1 METMKTYEEISE
13 QLALQLYCIMQRI
26 RKFELAVVELFA
38 RGKMPGFLHTYI
50 GEEAV
55 ATGVCAN
62 LRIEDKIT
70 STHRGHGHLLAKG
83 GRMDLAMAELYA
95 KKTGYNKGKGG
106 SMHIAEPD
114 LGMLGANAIVGA
126 GLVMVNGAALT
137 AQYLENDNVAV
148 CFFGDGAS
156 NEGTFHEGLNLA
168 SVWNLPTIF
177 VCENNGYGESTPQR
191 QHQKIKDI
199 ATRAVAYDIPAMTVN
214 GDDVGAVYLAAQEAV
229 RRGRSGG
236 GPTLIE
242 AKTHR
247 WRGHHEADF
256 QHYRPKEELQALS
269 SHCPIEYWRQIL
281 LQRGLPKETLEMLDA
296 EVEQELKEAIEFA
309 EKSPPPDPADAR
321 TDIFTPF
328 VEEMSLCQK

>member
-1 METMKTYEEISE
+1 MNTYQGISE
-13 QLALQLYCIMQRI
+13 PLALRLYYIMQRI
-26 RKFELAVVELFA
+26 RKFELAVIELFA
-38 RGKMPGFLHTYI
+38 RGKMPGFLHTYV

-55 ATGVCAN
+55 AAGVCAN
-62 LRIEDKIT
+62 LRVEDKIT

-95 KKTGYNKGKGG
+95 KRTGYNKGKGG

-126 GLVMVNGAALT
+126 GLVMVNGAALS
-137 AQYLENDNVAV
+137 AQYLGTDNIAV

-199 ATRAVAYDIPAMTVN
+199 AIRAVSYDIPAIMVN

-229 RRGRSGG
+229 QRGRSGG

-247 WRGHHEADF
+247 WRGHHEADT
-256 QHYRPKEELQALS
+256 QHYRPKEELQALPG
-269 SHCPIEYWRQIL
+269 HCPIEYWRNL
-281 LQRGLPKETLEMLDA
+281 LVQRGISQAILEQLYA
-296 EVEQELKEAIEFA
+296 EVEQELEQAIDFA
-309 EKSPPPDPADAR
+309 EKSPPPDPAEAR
-321 TDIFTPF
+321 SDIFTPF
-328 VEEMSLCQK
+328 EEELSLCQK